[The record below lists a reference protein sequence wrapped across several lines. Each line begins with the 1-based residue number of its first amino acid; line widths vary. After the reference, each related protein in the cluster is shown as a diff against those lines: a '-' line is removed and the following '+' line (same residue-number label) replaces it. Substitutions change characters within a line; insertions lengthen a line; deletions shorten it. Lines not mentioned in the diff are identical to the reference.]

1 MFNPSFYKY
10 YNANP
15 LTLNSELR
23 DYIKKSNIDSFNKF
37 AERNK
42 KNSQNSQNSQNSKTK
57 LQPSLINYRNYSATF
72 LNNKISKDELKNED
86 YLCDFSDLSNE
97 DGEDNHGVHDN
108 NNINSYFKRN
118 IIFLFSSFIGGTT
131 IIGIIFFY
139 YK

>member
-1 MFNPSFYKY
+1 MFNFPFYH
-10 YNANP
+10 NP
-15 LTLNSELR
+15 LTLNSGLSN
-23 DYIKKSNIDSFNKF
+23 YIRKANIDSFNKF
-37 AERNK
+37 AERNR
-42 KNSQNSQNSQNSKTK
+42 KNSQNSQNSLTK

-97 DGEDNHGVHDN
+97 ESEDNEDNENKKDNHN

>member
-1 MFNPSFYKY
+1 MFNLSFYKY

-15 LTLNSELR
+15 LMLNSGLR

-42 KNSQNSQNSQNSKTK
+42 KNSKTK

-97 DGEDNHGVHDN
+97 DGEDNHGIHDN

-118 IIFLFSSFIGGTT
+118 IFYLFSTFIGGTT